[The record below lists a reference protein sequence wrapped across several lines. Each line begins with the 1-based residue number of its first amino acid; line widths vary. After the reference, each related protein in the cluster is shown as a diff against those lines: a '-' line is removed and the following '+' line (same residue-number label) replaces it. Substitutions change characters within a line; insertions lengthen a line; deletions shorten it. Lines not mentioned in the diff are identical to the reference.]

1 MPRKAHDY
9 HNNLHD
15 VVKTSCHIGEELHV
29 VTTNAYNTRVLNLR
43 MFKVMPSKTGYTG
56 YTKNGFFLTKNEARE
71 LRDHISE
78 LIENESAWDVVE
90 ENPIKE

>member
-1 MPRKAHDY
+1 MPRKPHEY